1 MEQHYHNN
9 VHENNHHIPY
19 HNYHIPLENPVKQNY
34 LMIGSVVVIGIIAFV
49 ALILAAVSIS
59 GHGHVRENS
68 IKPSSLKKEDA
79 EFQDLISRNL
89 TLSGDLSVDGTL
101 GVSGKMGYQKGGL
114 VVQEGVK
121 GDTVTANFLT
131 GKIKTMDTLLHGRGY
146 VSFIV
151 NNNKVTKDDIVLV
164 SHCAEG
170 SSQTDAYDCIATY
183 VDNGSFRIAI
193 HNNSGSD
200 LENFI
205 RINFIVIKGAT
216 K

>member
-1 MEQHYHNN
+1 MEQHHHNI
-9 VHENNHHIPY
+9 VHENSYHQPY
-19 HNYHIPLENPVKQNY
+19 HNYHIPLENPSNQSY
-34 LMIGSVVVIGIIAFV
+34 LMIGSMVVIGIIAFV

-59 GHGHVRENS
+59 GHGHYRENS
-68 IKPSSLKKEDA
+68 IKPSSLKKEDT

-101 GVSGKMGYQKGGL
+101 DVSGKMGYQKGGL
-114 VVQEGVK
+114 VVQETSK
-121 GDTVTANFLT
+121 KTTVTANFLT
-131 GKIKTMDTLLHGRGY
+131 GKIKTMDTELNGGEY
-146 VSFIV
+146 TSFIV

-170 SSQTDAYDCIATY
+170 SQETNAYDCIATY

-193 HNNSGSD
+193 HNNSEGKLSNY
-200 LENFI
+200 L
-205 RINFIVIKGAT
+205 RINFIIIKGAT